1 MSMNMLTL
9 LQLTGIFCAY
19 LLVTLGLPAFVLERR
34 LKEGHRLTERFLIY
48 FMLGN
53 FYIMNLVFILQLLK
67 ISNFFT
73 LVMGTIVPAL
83 WAWVVVNKIPVR
95 EDFRELAKIM
105 RRVSMGLMGW
115 KTLTLRIWTM
125 GKRRLALL
133 WQMAGRFLFRRTI
146 DTLLTF
152 LLLAAL
158 VWLYGGNIFQQYG
171 YKASDLLVHN
181 YWINAMNDNQIF
193 VAGVYP
199 HGFHCVVYY
208 LHEVFGFDT
217 YVILRVFAFPQN
229 VMIHLMLLGFLKLCC
244 KSRYAAY
251 IGTFL
256 YTIGGVFVESTYS
269 RYDATLPQEF
279 GMLFILPAVY
289 FGFAYFASRREE
301 LAEEAQNSLPEA
313 GEARKKKVYKSRIYL
328 AEFAMSFAMTL
339 AVHFYGTM
347 IAGLF
352 CAAMAL
358 GYGFLFFR
366 KKYFRE
372 VVITCAISVGIA
384 VLPMLLAF
392 LGGTPLQG
400 SLGWGWNVITG
411 GNNNTVENSAG
422 STAQDAPDQ
431 GAETTQGELPGAQSE
446 TVEGTVPGAQPE
458 ATQGGAQGAQSETVE
473 GTVPGAQS
481 ETTQGGVPGAHSEM
495 VEGNVPGAQP
505 EATQGGAP
513 GAAVGTGESERSIS
527 KPLVKG
533 MGERL
538 KNGWQAIY
546 RAINASVL
554 RLSERE
560 RAYWIMYSFFALI
573 GLGVVFFLLR
583 QNCYGAMMISAGIYM
598 LFISVMMAA
607 RAFGL
612 PPLMD
617 NNRGSIY
624 FAYSL
629 AIVAS
634 FLADA
639 ILVLCCL
646 PVKRKTV
653 INILSLLCLALTIGY
668 LWQIDGIKKPG
679 HTPAQIMN
687 ENIVC
692 LTNII
697 KGEKDYSWTIVS
709 ANDETQMGAD
719 HGYHYETIVFLE
731 EMEGVE
737 SDDMI
742 RIPTEKVYFFI
753 EKYPVDY
760 SMQYAESGQSIS
772 EEGAARPLPANNGI
786 RMYQG
791 EKRWIVM
798 SRMYYWAKEFQRLYP
813 NEMDVYFETDRFI
826 CYRIEQNPYRYYNFA
841 IDYGFNAQV
850 ED

>member
-19 LLVTLGLPAFVLERR
+19 LFVTLGLPAFVLERR
-34 LKEGHRLTERFLIY
+34 LKAGHRLTERFLIY

-53 FYIMNLVFILQLLK
+53 FYIMNLVFVLQLLK

-73 LVMGTIVPAL
+73 LVLGTVLPAL
-83 WAWVVVNKIPVR
+83 WAWIVVNKIPVK

-115 KTLTLRIWTM
+115 KTLTLRVWAI
-125 GKRRLALL
+125 GKRKLVLL
-133 WQMAGRFLFRRTI
+133 GQMAGRFLFKRTF
-146 DTLLTF
+146 DTLLTL

-158 VWLYGGNIFQQYG
+158 LWIYGGNIFQYYG

-181 YWINAMNDNQIF
+181 YWINAMNDNNIF

-229 VMIHLMLLGFLKLCC
+229 VMIHLMLLSFLKLCC

-256 YTIGGVFVESTYS
+256 YTIGGVFAENTYS
-269 RYDATLPQEF
+269 RYYATLPQEF

-289 FGFAYFASRREE
+289 FGFAYFAARREE
-301 LAEEAQNSLPEA
+301 LEKEAQNSLPVKEEA
-313 GEARKKKVYKSRIYL
+313 GEEQIKEEQIKEEEAKEKQIKEGKTSRLYL

-366 KKYFRE
+366 KKYFQE
-372 VVITCAISVGIA
+372 VVITCVLSVVIA

-411 GNNNTVENSAG
+411 GNNKTSEDATANTEGAASDKG
-422 STAQDAPDQ
+422 TETAQ
-431 GAETTQGELPGAQSE
+431 GAGPG
-446 TVEGTVPGAQPE
+446 
-458 ATQGGAQGAQSETVE
+458 TQGGSSQGA
-473 GTVPGAQS
+473 VPGTQAGSPQGAVPG
-481 ETTQGGVPGAHSEM
+481 TQGGSPQGAGGDLQGASEKDNM
-495 VEGNVPGAQP
+495 ASQ
-505 EATQGGAP
+505 
-513 GAAVGTGESERSIS
+513 SLI
-527 KPLVKG
+527 KG
-533 MGERL
+533 VGERL

-546 RAINASVL
+546 RAINASVVRL
-554 RLSERE
+554 RERE
-560 RAYWIMYSFFALI
+560 RAYWIMYAFPALI
-573 GLGVVFFLLR
+573 GLGVIFFLLR
-583 QNCYGAMMISAGIYM
+583 QKCYGAMMISTGIYM

-617 NNRGSIY
+617 SNRGSIY

-634 FLADA
+634 FLVDA
-639 ILVLCCL
+639 VLALCCL
-646 PVKRKTV
+646 PLKRKV
-653 INILSLLCLALTIGY
+653 IMNVLSLVCLALAIGY
-668 LWQIDGIKKPG
+668 LWQNDRLKKPRD
-679 HTPAQIMN
+679 TRAQIMN

-697 KGEKDYSWTIVS
+697 KGEKDYTWTIVS
-709 ANDETQMGAD
+709 ANDETQMGID

-731 EMEGVE
+731 EMEGAE

-760 SMQYAESGQSIS
+760 SIRYAESGQSIS

-798 SRMYYWAKEFQRLYP
+798 SRMFYWAQEFQRMYP
-813 NEMDVYFETDRFI
+813 NEMDVYFETDQFI

-841 IDYGFNAQV
+841 IDYGYNSGA
-850 ED
+850 EE